1 MVVVLVTYFSLKNFI
16 HLNFDWTIIE
26 QNEKVKLAN
35 KNKIFK
41 NIKFK
46 NPTYKSKKYDLV
58 IFNTSFQYLPNPVE
72 TFKKLKV

>member
-1 MVVVLVTYFSLKNFI
+1 MVVVLVTFFSLKNFI

-46 NPTYKSKKYDLV
+46 KRL
-58 IFNTSFQYLPNPVE
+58 
-72 TFKKLKV
+72 

>member
-1 MVVVLVTYFSLKNFI
+1 MVGSFGNLFFSLKNFI

-46 NPTYKSKKYDLV
+46 NPTYKSK
-58 IFNTSFQYLPNPVE
+58 NT
-72 TFKKLKV
+72 TW